1 MSALAERRG
10 RSRLQTATRIAVL
23 MMTPAVAVVAGCS
36 SDSGKSTA
44 IATTVKPSASAT
56 STVAVSTTSGAPVA
70 SPGAGQPVGGSP
82 VAGSPGGV
90 APQQQPPGE
99 SPDTPPVSDSTP
111 GGVPAPDGYVK
122 CTDKINYVGDPRSN
136 AEINRLGEIL
146 GHCPDPV
153 SASIIPTPTTT
164 VAPTT
169 TTDPGTAAPVT
180 TTTTA
185 PQTTT
190 PAPTTTAAAP
200 TTVAAAGATQ

>member
-1 MSALAERRG
+1 M
-10 RSRLQTATRIAVL
+10 
-23 MMTPAVAVVAGCS
+23 
-36 SDSGKSTA
+36 
-44 IATTVKPSASAT
+44 
-56 STVAVSTTSGAPVA
+56 
-70 SPGAGQPVGGSP
+70 
-82 VAGSPGGV
+82 AGSPGGV

-99 SPDTPPVSDSTP
+99 SPDTPPVSDSPP
-111 GGVPAPDGYVK
+111 GGAPAPDGYVK

-169 TTDPGTAAPVT
+169 TATTTDPGTAAPVT

-190 PAPTTTAAAP
+190 PTPTTTAAVP
-200 TTVAAAGATQ
+200 TTAAAAGATQ